1 MAKIIILVLV
11 FLFAWW
17 VLKRY
22 RRQVDRQ
29 DRPPH
34 GGGAEDMVRCAQC
47 GVHLPR
53 SESLAT
59 RGQFYCSAEHRRE
72 HAGSD

>member
-1 MAKIIILVLV
+1 MGKIIALALIVLLV
-11 FLFAWW
+11 WW

-22 RRQVDRQ
+22 RRQFGRD
-29 DRPPH
+29 DRPMP
-34 GGGAEDMVRCAQC
+34 GGRAEDMVRCALC

-53 SESLAT
+53 SESLVT
-59 RGQFYCSAEHRRE
+59 RGRFYCSAEHRRE